1 MKILTGKQMKE
12 LLTRFDSLEVR
23 LDRLEAKFDNLDKKV
38 DNLDKKVDDLDK
50 KADNLDKK
58 VDNLDKK
65 VDDYHTETQIE
76 LIKIKALAEGADF
89 KFNVMT
95 FVVSSLLTIIILGG
109 GTYLVNQK
117 DSTDEIMNEF
127 RQELKEQRTLIK

>member
-12 LLTRFDSLEVR
+12 LLTRFDSLESR
-23 LDRLEAKFDNLDKKV
+23 LDRLESKFDNLDKKV
-38 DNLDKKVDDLDK
+38 DNLDKKVD
-50 KADNLDKK
+50 NLDKK

-65 VDDYHTETQIE
+65 VDNYHTETQIE

-95 FVVSSLLTIIILGG
+95 FVVSSLLTIIVLGG

>member
-12 LLTRFDSLEVR
+12 LLTRFDSLESR
-23 LDRLEAKFDNLDKKV
+23 LDRLEAKF
-38 DNLDKKVDDLDK
+38 
-50 KADNLDKK
+50 DNLDKK

>member
-50 KADNLDKK
+50 KADNLD
-58 VDNLDKK
+58 NK

>member
-12 LLTRFDSLEVR
+12 LLTRFDSLESR

-38 DNLDKKVDDLDK
+38 DSLDKKVGSLDKKVDS
-50 KADNLDKK
+50 
-58 VDNLDKK
+58 LDKK

-76 LIKIKALAEGADF
+76 LIKIKTLAEGADF

-95 FVVSSLLTIIILGG
+95 FVVSSLLTIIVLGG

-117 DSTDEIMNEF
+117 DSTDETMNEF